1 MRARPEVLGIPQ
13 VREDRV
19 QYGIEDDDED
29 EDDNEGRPVPNGAKL
44 SDASDHNPN
53 LNRNPFSTSRL
64 RLRLGL
70 RLRWQKPLN
79 LAPFRPVPTR
89 LSVRPACNLT
99 AAVKVSGDQWG
110 ANQPAAAAPP
120 HRSEWV
126 ETRERE
132 YSGFRL
138 GCWALSVGCSLTKS
152 GGRSLISVF
161 SSAPSLSST
170 PSAPSTERSRPSRPP
185 HKPRRTRS
193 S

>member
-19 QYGIEDDDED
+19 QYGIED

-53 LNRNPFSTSRL
+53 LNRNRNPFSTRRL

-185 HKPRRTRS
+185 HR
-193 S
+193 